1 MLSDNSSLNFT
12 SQCSAAPTF
21 AYNPDHCLRGLP
33 ASPLITGHPLR
44 AQLSGLLQAPNLLG
58 ALCPQYILPSYSS
71 PEDPT
76 PAHHLSFAGT
86 RHTFVGPPSSV
97 LCFPI
102 FAPCSSACV
111 SFNEYLGFS
120 FPDRVHLQRITSS
133 NFLHYQPAAQD
144 GKDLIDLAT
153 FRPHAT
159 SSGCRMVMCPLGYL
173 GRA

>member
-1 MLSDNSSLNFT
+1 MLT
-12 SQCSAAPTF
+12 T
-21 AYNPDHCLRGLP
+21 
-33 ASPLITGHPLR
+33 LITASAVSLRLPSLPGTLSAHSFQAYSRRPTCSELCVRSTFSHPTRPLR
-44 AQLSGLLQAPNLLG
+44 
-58 ALCPQYILPSYSS
+58 
-71 PEDPT
+71 T
-76 PAHHLSFAGT
+76 RRPAHHLSFAGT

-153 FRPHAT
+153 FRPHPTA
-159 SSGCRMVMCPLGYL
+159 SGCRMVMCPLGYL